1 MKCTGCETLGETN
14 VYPDDCTK
22 GWSVWLLI
30 TLCIYMLTCEPRR
43 ISEGLVGTW
52 IYHLPGTVNVGPHP
66 LPAQGVMH
74 GLYSIIA
81 THGLTQ
87 ANRAL
92 GWVILATGFSFCR
105 ARHYKWQ
112 RVTLVYG
119 VFRNLKWGHKGFL
132 FKCFCQK
139 KSGQKT
145 YSRESFFFLEKP
157 FLTSI
162 CKGTSCGPH

>member
-1 MKCTGCETLGETN
+1 MLRSINRWYNSHRVAGQHLWN
-14 VYPDDCTK
+14 IQAARRLARQNHVYPDDCTK

-30 TLCIYMLTCEPRR
+30 TLCIYMLTCELGRL
-43 ISEGLVGTW
+43 SEGLVGTW

-74 GLYSIIA
+74 GLFSIIA

-92 GWVILATGFSFCR
+92 GWVIVATSFSFCR

-112 RVTLVYG
+112 CVTLVYG
-119 VFRNLKWGHKGFL
+119 VFGN
-132 FKCFCQK
+132 FCSGAVVRRRVGK
-139 KSGQKT
+139 KH
-145 YSRESFFFLEKP
+145 
-157 FLTSI
+157 I
-162 CKGTSCGPH
+162 H